1 MADKPPTSKVR
12 SGQSQAESIEAFSD
26 ADEARA
32 IGLQQILDENGRTHA
47 AVPALSAGELV
58 RMYQGMLRGRLLDEH
73 LLTMQRQGRIGL
85 YLEARGQEAGV
96 IAAAHALAP
105 DDYFVPALREAS
117 AALYRGLPLRT
128 YLAQMLGNTND
139 LGHGRQM
146 PGQVGSRAIRH
157 VIGSSSVASQMPH
170 ATGLAWAARIR
181 GEHTVV
187 VGFVGDGGTS
197 EDDFQSGLNFA
208 AVFKAPVVFVCQNNQ
223 WAISTPLASQTAA
236 RSIAIKGLAF
246 GVPSIRVDGNDVLA
260 LYAVIK
266 QAVDRAR
273 AGNGPSFV
281 EAVTYR
287 LGAHG
292 PTDDPSRYR
301 DPAEAA
307 AWQRK
312 DPLLRYGIWLDAQK
326 ILTVE
331 AQAAARQRIDDEIRA
346 AIASE
351 EPAGA
356 PPTSSLFDDVLA
368 EPSWLIGEQQAEYLR
383 VRKRRSSR

>member
-1 MADKPPTSKVR
+1 MADKPVSKVR

-26 ADEARA
+26 LDEARA
-32 IGLQQILDENGRTHA
+32 TGLRQILDENGRALA
-47 AVPALSAGELV
+47 AVPALSPAELV
-58 RMYQGMLRGRLLDEH
+58 RMYEGMLRGRLLDQH

-85 YLEARGQEAGV
+85 YLDARGQEAGV
-96 IAAAHALAP
+96 IAAAHALTP

-128 YLAQMLGNTND
+128 YLAQMLGNNND
-139 LGHGRQM
+139 LAHGRQT
-146 PGQVGSRAIRH
+146 PGAVGARASRH
-157 VIGSSSVASQMPH
+157 VIGSSSVAAQMPH
-170 ATGLAWAARIR
+170 ATGLAWAARMR
-181 GEHTVV
+181 GERTVV

-223 WAISTPLASQTAA
+223 WAISTPLSSQTAA

-246 GVPSIRVDGNDVLA
+246 GVPSFRVDGNDVLA

-266 QAVDRAR
+266 DAVDRAR
-273 AGNGPSFV
+273 AGSGPSFV

-287 LGAHG
+287 IGAHG
-292 PTDDPSRYR
+292 PSDDPSRYR

-312 DPLLRYGIWLDAQK
+312 DPLLRFGVWLDAEK
-326 ILTVE
+326 ILTTE
-331 AQAAARQRIDDEIRA
+331 AQTATRQGIDEEIRA
-346 AIASE
+346 AITAE
-351 EPAGA
+351 ESAG
-356 PPTSSLFDDVLA
+356 PPTVASLFDDVLA
-368 EPSWLIGEQQAEYLR
+368 EPSWLLDEQRAEYLR
-383 VRKRRSSR
+383 VRKRRSSQ

>member
-1 MADKPPTSKVR
+1 MASKIR
-12 SGQSQAESIEAFSD
+12 SGQSQAESVEAFSD

-32 IGLQQILDENGRTHA
+32 TGLRQILDEDGHALA
-47 AVPALSAGELV
+47 AVPTLTAAELV
-58 RMYQGMLRGRLLDEH
+58 RIYEGMLRGRLLDEH

-85 YLEARGQEAGV
+85 YLDARGQEAGV

-128 YLAQMLGNTND
+128 YLAQILGNNND
-139 LGHGRQM
+139 LAHGRQT
-146 PGQVGSRAIRH
+146 PGAVGSRASRH
-157 VIGSSSVASQMPH
+157 VIGSSSVAAQMPH
-170 ATGLAWAARIR
+170 ATGLAWAARTR
-181 GEHTVV
+181 GERTVV

-223 WAISTPLASQTAA
+223 WAISTPVSTQTAA

-246 GVPSIRVDGNDVLA
+246 GVPSFRVDGNDVLA

-266 QAVDRAR
+266 DAVDRAR
-273 AGNGPSFV
+273 AGNGPGFV

-287 LGAHG
+287 MGAHG
-292 PTDDPSRYR
+292 PSDDPSRYR
-301 DPAEAA
+301 DPAEAV

-312 DPLLRYGIWLDAQK
+312 DPLLRFGLWLDAQK

-331 AQAAARQRIDDEIRA
+331 AQTATRQGIDEEICA
-346 AIASE
+346 AIAAE
-351 EPAGA
+351 EAAG
-356 PPTSSLFDDVLA
+356 PPSTSSLFDDVLA
-368 EPSWLIGEQQAEYLR
+368 EPSWLLDEQRAGYLR
-383 VRKRRSSR
+383 ARKRRKS

>member
-1 MADKPPTSKVR
+1 MATSKVR
-12 SGQSQAESIEAFSD
+12 SGQSQAESVEAFSD
-26 ADEARA
+26 LDEACA
-32 IGLQQILDENGRTHA
+32 TGLRQILDENGLALA
-47 AVPALSAGELV
+47 AVPTLSAEELV
-58 RMYQGMLRGRLLDEH
+58 RMYEGMLRGRLLDEH
-73 LLTMQRQGRIGL
+73 MLTMQGQGRVGL
-85 YLEARGQEAGV
+85 YLDARGQEAGV

-117 AALYRGLPLRT
+117 AALYRGLPFRT
-128 YLAQMLGNTND
+128 FLAQMLGNAND
-139 LGHGRQM
+139 PAHGRQA
-146 PGQVGSRAIRH
+146 PGQVGSRASRH
-157 VIGSSSVASQMPH
+157 VIGSASVASQMPH
-170 ATGLAWAARIR
+170 ATGLAWAARMR

-223 WAISTPLASQTAA
+223 WAISTPLSSQTAA

-246 GVPSIRVDGNDVLA
+246 GVPSFRVDGNDVLA

-266 QAVDRAR
+266 DAVDRAR
-273 AGNGPSFV
+273 SGRGPSFI

-292 PTDDPSRYR
+292 PSDDPSRYR

-312 DPLLRYGIWLDAQK
+312 DPLIRFGIWLHAEK
-326 ILTVE
+326 ILTAD
-331 AQAAARQRIDDEIRA
+331 AQAATRQRIDDEIRA

-351 EPAGA
+351 EAVGP

-383 VRKRRSSR
+383 VRKRQSSQ

>member
-1 MADKPPTSKVR
+1 MATSKVR
-12 SGQSQAESIEAFSD
+12 SGQSQAESVEAFSD
-26 ADEARA
+26 LDEACA
-32 IGLQQILDENGRTHA
+32 TGLRQILDENGLALA
-47 AVPALSAGELV
+47 AVPTLSAEELV
-58 RMYQGMLRGRLLDEH
+58 RMYEGMLRGRLLDEH
-73 LLTMQRQGRIGL
+73 MLTMQGQGRVGL
-85 YLEARGQEAGV
+85 YLDARGQEAGV

-117 AALYRGLPLRT
+117 AALYRGLPFRT
-128 YLAQMLGNTND
+128 FLAQMLGNAND
-139 LGHGRQM
+139 PAHGRQA
-146 PGQVGSRAIRH
+146 PGQVGSRASRH
-157 VIGSSSVASQMPH
+157 VIGSASVASQMPH
-170 ATGLAWAARIR
+170 ATGLAWAARMR

-223 WAISTPLASQTAA
+223 WAISTPLSNQTAA

-246 GVPSIRVDGNDVLA
+246 GVPSFRVDGNDVLA

-266 QAVDRAR
+266 DAVDRAR
-273 AGNGPSFV
+273 SGRGPSFI

-292 PTDDPSRYR
+292 PSDDPSRYR

-312 DPLLRYGIWLDAQK
+312 DPLIRFGIWLHAEK
-326 ILTVE
+326 ILTAD
-331 AQAAARQRIDDEIRA
+331 AQAATRQRIDDEIRA

-351 EPAGA
+351 EAVGP

-383 VRKRRSSR
+383 VRKRQSSQ

>member
-1 MADKPPTSKVR
+1 
-12 SGQSQAESIEAFSD
+12 
-26 ADEARA
+26 
-32 IGLQQILDENGRTHA
+32 
-47 AVPALSAGELV
+47 
-58 RMYQGMLRGRLLDEH
+58 
-73 LLTMQRQGRIGL
+73 
-85 YLEARGQEAGV
+85 
-96 IAAAHALAP
+96 
-105 DDYFVPALREAS
+105 
-117 AALYRGLPLRT
+117 
-128 YLAQMLGNTND
+128 
-139 LGHGRQM
+139 
-146 PGQVGSRAIRH
+146 
-157 VIGSSSVASQMPH
+157 
-170 ATGLAWAARIR
+170 
-181 GEHTVV
+181 
-187 VGFVGDGGTS
+187 
-197 EDDFQSGLNFA
+197 
-208 AVFKAPVVFVCQNNQ
+208 VVFVCQNNQ

-312 DPLLRYGIWLDAQK
+312 DPLLRFGIWLDAQK